1 MPHPCHRVRLA
12 LLLAWPAE
20 RAAVAA
26 ANVVTPIGP
35 FCPFRSAVCAENGPL
50 GAAMSDLTSS
60 KMPVFAAEMSR
71 LQLEMSMGNEPDP
84 KRVGALADD
93 LIEAEQQWQR
103 ILTRM
108 RLADDFQ
115 SREYFKVT
123 AAWAIRQGQSLEA
136 VGLMMRWQAENM
148 KSFATGGKPLP
159 PPPGVDL
166 TQIAQQQQQG
176 GGQSNMMAQMASAS
190 AVDATPFTGKEAA
203 FESPVV
209 VEEYEKLCRDHAAIV
224 KLGEG
229 FGGFDP
235 LGKLAFID
243 ALEAVEER
251 WDVFFSRFA
260 LMGALNQDFVDQ
272 TTEFLRSMGMSPDDF
287 RDVLCEA
294 HALMRK
300 DAETERASM

>member
-148 KSFATGGKPLP
+148 KSFATGGNPLP

-190 AVDATPFTGKEAA
+190 ATPASRKEHVRKRLPAPFSFAGRKGCEGEAWACTPSPACRCSRRDA
-203 FESPVV
+203 VH
-209 VEEYEKLCRDHAAIV
+209 RQ
-224 KLGEG
+224 
-229 FGGFDP
+229 GG
-235 LGKLAFID
+235 G
-243 ALEAVEER
+243 
-251 WDVFFSRFA
+251 
-260 LMGALNQDFVDQ
+260 
-272 TTEFLRSMGMSPDDF
+272 LRVAG
-287 RDVLCEA
+287 RRRGV
-294 HALMRK
+294 
-300 DAETERASM
+300 